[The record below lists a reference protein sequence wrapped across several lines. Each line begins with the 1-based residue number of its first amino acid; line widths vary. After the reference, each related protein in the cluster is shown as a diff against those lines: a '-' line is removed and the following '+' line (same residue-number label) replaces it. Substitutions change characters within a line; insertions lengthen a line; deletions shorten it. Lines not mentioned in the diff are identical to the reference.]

1 MSMRYALISDTGL
14 ERTNNED
21 SAIADLELGLF
32 IVADGMGGH
41 AAGEVASRV
50 AVDAIVAALRARPRP
65 ARARDEAEIL
75 LQAVHDANAAVV
87 REAAERGTFG
97 MGTTLST
104 VLLRKRTA
112 VIANVGDSRV
122 YLISRKGLAQLTTD
136 HTLVMQMVEQG
147 LLTLEASRSHAEKHV
162 LTMAIGTPGVLEPQL
177 LHAKVPAGG
186 RLLLCSDGLHDL
198 LPAEEIEA
206 LAKIDDLDEAARA
219 LVARANARGGLD
231 NVTVL
236 LVEP

>member
-1 MSMRYALISDTGL
+1 MRCALVSDMGM

-21 SAIADLELGLF
+21 SAVADLELGLF
-32 IVADGMGGH
+32 VVADGRGGH
-41 AAGEVASRV
+41 AAGEVASRI
-50 AVDAIVAALRARPRP
+50 AADTTVAAMRARARP
-65 ARARDEAEIL
+65 ARARDEAELL

-87 REAAERGTFG
+87 REAGERGTHG
-97 MGTTLST
+97 MGTTLSA
-104 VLLRKRTA
+104 VCVRKRAA

-136 HTLVMQMVEQG
+136 HTLVMQMVERG
-147 LLTLEASRSHAEKHV
+147 LLTPEEARVHPDKHV
-162 LTMAIGTPGVLEPQL
+162 LTMAIGTPGMLEPQL
-177 LHAKVPAGG
+177 LHAKVPPGG

-198 LPAEEIEA
+198 LPEDEIEA
-206 LAKIDDLDEAARA
+206 LAKIADIDEAARA
-219 LVARANARGGLD
+219 LVARANERGGFD

>member
-1 MSMRYALISDTGL
+1 MSVRYALVSDTGM

-21 SAIADLELGLF
+21 SALVDLDLGLF
-32 IVADGMGGH
+32 VVADGMGGH

-50 AVDAIVAALRARPRP
+50 AVDALAAAMRARPRP

-87 REAAERGTFG
+87 REASERGTLG
-97 MGTTLST
+97 MGTTLSA
-104 VLLRKRTA
+104 VCLRKRA
-112 VIANVGDSRV
+112 AAIANVGDSRV
-122 YLISRKGLAQLTTD
+122 YLISRKGISQLTTD
-136 HTLVMQMVEQG
+136 HTLVMQMVDRG
-147 LLTLEASRSHAEKHV
+147 LLTHAQARIHPEKHV

-186 RLLLCSDGLHDL
+186 RLLLSSDGLHDL
-198 LPAEEIEA
+198 VPDAEIEE
-206 LAKIDDLDEAARA
+206 LARHADLETAARL
-219 LVARANARGGLD
+219 LVDRANEHGGFD

-236 LVEP
+236 LIEP